1 LEPVG
6 RNTAPVIALAALMAE
21 DDPLLEVLAADQV
34 IQEEAAFTNAV
45 VRARFGRSWKVSNLP
60 PLE

>member
-1 LEPVG
+1 
-6 RNTAPVIALAALMAE
+6 MAE